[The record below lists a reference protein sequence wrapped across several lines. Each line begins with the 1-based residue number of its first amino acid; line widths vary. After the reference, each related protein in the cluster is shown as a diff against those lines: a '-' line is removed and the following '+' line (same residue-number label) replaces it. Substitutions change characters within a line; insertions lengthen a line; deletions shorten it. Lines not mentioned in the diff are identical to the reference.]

1 MCHVPIL
8 TQPESQ
14 VLQGV
19 FAFDPSYKLFQS
31 SPSPKARCYWRSYT
45 SSARYHSRCS
55 NPHPARKPGA
65 TITRQNAA
73 DIVVPI
79 LTQPESQVL
88 RHLADFGDCSSV
100 PILTQPE
107 SQVLRHLADFG
118 DCSSVPILT
127 QPESQVLLWREATGT
142 ECLKVPILTQPESQ
156 VLLEPY
162 FSKLT
167 LPDLRSNPHPAR
179 KPGAT

>member
-107 SQVLRHLADFG
+107 SQVL
-118 DCSSVPILT
+118 
-127 QPESQVLLWREATGT
+127 LWREATGT